1 MKRATLLLTLVFVFQ
16 GIFFVSAQKIG
27 VVDTDYLLNNI
38 PEYKEANTR
47 FETQIK
53 HWQAQLDTLQSNY
66 QNKKELLENERIL
79 LVGEQLK
86 TREKEVEELEKK
98 VKTHLKEKFTAEG
111 EINKFRSNMVK
122 PFQDKIW
129 AAIKVVAEKNGL
141 GIILDKNSNSSVL
154 FLDKFYDYTEK
165 VLAVLRTKK
174 EDKEEKKENSQK
186 KKK

>member
-16 GIFFVSAQKIG
+16 GIFFASAQKIG

-79 LVGEQLK
+79 LVGEQL
-86 TREKEVEELEKK
+86 RIRKK
-98 VKTHLKEKFTAEG
+98 G
-111 EINKFRSNMVK
+111 
-122 PFQDKIW
+122 
-129 AAIKVVAEKNGL
+129 
-141 GIILDKNSNSSVL
+141 KNS
-154 FLDKFYDYTEK
+154 FEGK
-165 VLAVLRTKK
+165 VYC
-174 EDKEEKKENSQK
+174 
-186 KKK
+186 

>member
-1 MKRATLLLTLVFVFQ
+1 MKRAALLLTLVFVFQ
-16 GIFFVSAQKIG
+16 GIFFASAQKIG

-174 EDKEEKKENSQK
+174 EEKEEKKENSQK